1 MTARRNHASARR
13 TFGLAT
19 ALLAAAL
26 VTARGDTTPL
36 APPVV
41 AMLTPIDTVPT
52 KAQLDEAFGQ
62 QALAQLVP
70 IALGAAGADVGV
82 QLRAVHALTH
92 YPGVAAH
99 DALVTLITRYQ
110 AATVASDLLLLRA
123 AIEALG
129 VLQVATDLDTVTPF
143 LEVEASRDL
152 RATTARALRDLG
164 NSAAIE
170 PLRARY
176 RRERTAQVRL
186 AISEALR
193 VLGQPV
199 P

>member
-1 MTARRNHASARR
+1 MTSRR
-13 TFGLAT
+13 THVAT
-19 ALLAAAL
+19 LGLAAAL
-26 VTARGDTTPL
+26 LVAGLVTARSDTAPL

-52 KAQLDEAFGQ
+52 KAQLDEVFGQ
-62 QALAQLVP
+62 QALAGLLP

-82 QLRAVHALTH
+82 QLRAVHALIH
-92 YPGVAAH
+92 YPGAQAH
-99 DALVTLITRYQ
+99 DTLVALVAGHQ
-110 AATVASDLLLLRA
+110 AATAGSDLLLLRA

-129 VLQVATDLDTVTPF
+129 VLQVATDLGTLTPF

-152 RATTARALRDLG
+152 RATAALALRDLG

-193 VLGQPV
+193 VLGQPL